1 MRIGI
6 GNKHVLTSD
15 YHNLII
21 NEVKVKKVGGEP
33 YLKAMSYH
41 TNLKDVVR
49 ALVERGV
56 KGSDAKSLAE
66 LAEHVEKLRV
76 EIMNAVPDMK
86 TEFYRQ
92 HKTP

>member
-21 NEVKVKKVGGEP
+21 NEVKVKREGGEP
-33 YLKAMSYH
+33 YLRAMSYH

-49 ALVERGV
+49 ALIERGV
-56 KGSDAKSLAE
+56 KGSDAKTLAE
-66 LAEHVEKLRV
+66 LADHVEKLRG
-76 EIMNAVPDMK
+76 EIMAAVPDMK

-92 HKTP
+92 HTTP